1 MRCMTSYKIDHVI
14 VLGFD
19 IKIKELPPIMR
30 FNIIFQTIHNPKAI
44 TIKMYL

>member
-19 IKIKELPPIMR
+19 IKIKELPPILR
-30 FNIIFQTIHNPKAI
+30 FNIKLQTIHNPKAI